1 MPLFFFP
8 YYMRALR
15 LYLVYKAHLTHFEL
29 KKQKGVM
36 AFKSIKS
43 LHLAREKNL
52 IKYLV
57 VIMIPLFIL
66 TNMAIFDSDF
76 RSFFPSFEAKSCL
89 LGSDYFTH

>member
-66 TNMAIFDSDF
+66 TNMAIFDNDF
-76 RSFFPSFEAKSCL
+76 RSYFPSFEAKSCL